1 MLSHAPANEHVAPLA
16 PRETRIMGRPP
27 IEYPALRTNNMEV
40 FPALPGFLLLLASF
54 PASRR

>member
-16 PRETRIMGRPP
+16 PRETRILQTTGRPP

-40 FPALPGFLLLLASF
+40 FLQPYLVSF
-54 PASRR
+54 FS